1 MENTKSTAVMKNK
14 AITRVGKEERKSW
27 VSVMLVQMGCMIC
40 VPSLMTGALLIEA
53 MSLTDAIIASL
64 IGCAIICVMISVV
77 GFVGSDCG
85 LPTVVLAK
93 AAFGAQGARIFISL
107 VWAVT
112 AIGWFAIQC
121 EECGQAFSNLLA
133 SSLGINLP
141 VWLSV
146 ALWGIVML
154 LTAVF
159 GFDAMEK
166 LNVIATPLLIVA
178 SFAGVIMAVNAFGT
192 GGLENHAVDP
202 AAEMSM
208 IDGVALVVSLGA
220 FAACAAPDFTRY
232 QKNRTQTVISNSVG
246 IGGIG
251 FVMVMLGAIL
261 TVIANEYDISAVF
274 ITVGLPVIGVIALI
288 LATWTTNTANA
299 YSGGIDL
306 VSLFD
311 AKDEKRGILT
321 AIAGGIAIVIT
332 LMGIASNF
340 INTLN
345 LLGCLTLPVT
355 GAVLADYFIIRK
367 GNPKNWKYI
376 KGWRIS
382 GFAATAAGVAVTYIP
397 FGIGMINGMIASIIA
412 MYIFEKLE
420 DNIRKLPEQEI
431 RTEYEDKDIDDYY
444 A

>member
-1 MENTKSTAVMKNK
+1 
-14 AITRVGKEERKSW
+14 
-27 VSVMLVQMGCMIC
+27 
-40 VPSLMTGALLIEA
+40 
-53 MSLTDAIIASL
+53 
-64 IGCAIICVMISVV
+64 
-77 GFVGSDCG
+77 
-85 LPTVVLAK
+85 
-93 AAFGAQGARIFISL
+93 
-107 VWAVT
+107 
-112 AIGWFAIQC
+112 
-121 EECGQAFSNLLA
+121 
-133 SSLGINLP
+133 
-141 VWLSV
+141 
-146 ALWGIVML
+146 
-154 LTAVF
+154 
-159 GFDAMEK
+159 
-166 LNVIATPLLIVA
+166 
-178 SFAGVIMAVNAFGT
+178 
-192 GGLENHAVDP
+192 
-202 AAEMSM
+202 
-208 IDGVALVVSLGA
+208 
-220 FAACAAPDFTRY
+220 
-232 QKNRTQTVISNSVG
+232 
-246 IGGIG
+246 
-251 FVMVMLGAIL
+251 MVMLGAIL